1 MHVAHFVAKTL
12 DLLSTENFDISD
24 TTEENLNV
32 TISIELKEQILHNYG
47 AGNWPIGPIA
57 RRLKVH
63 HSTVRRVLMEAGLRT
78 CGTAERRSQL
88 DQYWPLITETLE
100 RFPTLPASRLYRVA
114 RGHGYSGGPDHFRA
128 LIASRR
134 PPFDA
139 FDWMLAVLQK
149 KIDGKELKRQMGDL
163 PGFEV
168 LVDRLYSG
176 ALPDRNKSLEI
187 LARQHGL
194 TIRIICLF
202 LGISTNTYS
211 AHRRR
216 FANGGTDAL
225 FAPKAYAKKSDDV
238 SLKNTIFRILH
249 EPPSTYDINRTTWT
263 MPLLRKVLSASGKGT
278 CAEVIRTI
286 TRAAGYRWR
295 KARVV
300 LTSADP
306 AYSEKLKRIQLILSD
321 LQSDEVFFSIDEY
334 GPFAVKAQRGR
345 VLVPPGEQPVVAQW
359 QKSRGSLI
367 VTAALELSSNQLTH
381 FYSAKK
387 NTVEMIKMMDILVN
401 KYQGR
406 RKLYL
411 SWDAASWHIS
421 KQLNL
426 RIEEH
431 NAVAAKTAS
440 VVVDTAPLPSGAQFL
455 NVIES
460 VFSGMSRAIIHSS
473 NYPTV
478 DHAKAAIDRYFEER
492 NAYFERHPQRAG
504 KKIWGKEREPA
515 AFSDSSNCKDP
526 RYR

>member
-1 MHVAHFVAKTL
+1 
-12 DLLSTENFDISD
+12 
-24 TTEENLNV
+24 V
-32 TISIELKEQILHNYG
+32 TIPAELKERILRNYS
-47 AGNWPIGPIA
+47 ADKCPIGTIA
-57 RRLKVH
+57 RRLSVH
-63 HSTVRRVLMEAGLRT
+63 HSTVKRVLMEAGLRT
-78 CGTAERRSQL
+78 SGTVERRSLL
-88 DQYWPLITETLE
+88 DQCWPLISETLE

-114 RGHGYSGGPDHFRA
+114 RSHGYGGGPDHFRA

-149 KIDGKELKRQMGDL
+149 KINGKELKRQMGDL
-163 PGFEV
+163 PGLEV
-168 LVDRLYSG
+168 LIDRLYSG
-176 ALPDRNKSLEI
+176 ALPDRNKSLEL

-194 TIRIICLF
+194 TIRTICHF

-211 AHRRR
+211 AHKRR
-216 FANGGTDAL
+216 FEIGGTDAL
-225 FAPKAYAKKSDDV
+225 FAPKAHAKKSDDV
-238 SLKNTIFRILH
+238 TLKSAVFRILH
-249 EPPSTYDINRTTWT
+249 EPPSKYDINRTTWT
-263 MPLLRKVLSASGKGT
+263 MPLLRKVLSDNGNAT

-300 LTSADP
+300 LTSVDP
-306 AYSEKLKRIQLILSD
+306 AYSEKLKRIQLILAG

-387 NTVEMIKMMDILVN
+387 NTAEMIKMMDILVK
-401 KYQGR
+401 KYQDR
-406 RKLYL
+406 RKVYL

-431 NAVAAKTAS
+431 NAIAARTGG

-478 DHAKAAIDRYFEER
+478 DHARAAIDRYFEER
-492 NAYFERHPQRAG
+492 NAYFQRHPQRAG

-515 AFSDSSNCKDP
+515 TFSDSSNCKDP